1 MSKLNNLFI
10 RYNNLNLNHCTDE
23 ITFYEFIH
31 IITGE
36 EYGYGT
42 GDGYGALNGSIEYRV
57 IYEDVPNTFDRDG
70 CFHTDWCGT
79 INGSSEFDE

>member
-31 IITGE
+31 IIKGE
-36 EYGYGT
+36 EYGHGT
-42 GDGYGALNGSIEYRV
+42 GDGYGDLNGNIEYRV
-57 IYEDVPNTFDRDG
+57 IYDEIPDG
-70 CFHTDWCGT
+70 CFHTDWCGN